1 MTEDAQVLKKLSG
14 WGMAWGIL
22 TMLFGFVAMSSP
34 LISGLAITVVI
45 GITLLAAGLSMTIF
59 AFKSPSLGRGVLRFL
74 FGGLTI
80 LVGIA
85 VIAQPGIALLKLTIL
100 LGIYFIFDGI
110 STLIVAWN
118 VKPENGWGWLT
129 FSGAVTIVLAWMLA
143 PEMFGLIT
151 LAWMVLSGWPESSL
165 VVVGLLVGIRLV
177 FSGATMLTLG
187 SAGRQ
192 VGKAMQE

>member
-129 FSGAVTIVLAWMLA
+129 FSGAVTIVLAWM
-143 PEMFGLIT
+143 
-151 LAWMVLSGWPESSL
+151 VLSGWPESSL

-187 SAGRQ
+187 SVGRQ
-192 VGKAMQE
+192 AAKAMQE

>member
-1 MTEDAQVLKKLSG
+1 MNENAQTLKKLSG
-14 WGMAWGIL
+14 WSMAWGIL
-22 TMLFGFVAMSSP
+22 TILFGFMAMSSP
-34 LISGLAITVVI
+34 LISGLAITVMI
-45 GITLLAAGLSMTIF
+45 GIALLAAGLSMTIF
-59 AFKSPSLGRGVLRFL
+59 AFKSPSLGRGLLRLL

-85 VIAQPGIALLKLTIL
+85 VLTQPGIALLKLTML
-100 LGIYFIFDGI
+100 VGIYFIFDGI

-129 FSGAVTIVLAWMLA
+129 LSGAVTIVLAWM
-143 PEMFGLIT
+143 I
-151 LAWMVLSGWPESSL
+151 LSGWPESSL

-177 FSGATMLTLG
+177 FSGVTMLTLG

-192 VGKAMQE
+192 TARSLGD